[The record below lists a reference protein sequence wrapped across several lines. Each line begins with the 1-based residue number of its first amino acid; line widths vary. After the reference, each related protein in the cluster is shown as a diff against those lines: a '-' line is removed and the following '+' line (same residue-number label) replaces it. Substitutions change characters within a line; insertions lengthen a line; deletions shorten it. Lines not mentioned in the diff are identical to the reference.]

1 MIHSMET
8 QMQEPHSPVQGSHFD
23 IAPIAAEMR
32 GEAGYEH
39 SGHTARAL
47 VRESDLRVMLLVM
60 KAGSVIKEHSA
71 KETASVYTVSGHLRV
86 RLPTGVVD
94 VPSGRLLVLERGMV
108 HSVEAVEESSFLL
121 SRGSHEKP

>member
-1 MIHSMET
+1 
-8 QMQEPHSPVQGSHFD
+8 MQEPHSPVQRTTFD

-32 GEAGYEH
+32 REAGYEQG
-39 SGHTARAL
+39 GHTARPL
-47 VRESDLRVMLLVM
+47 VREADLRVMLLVM

-86 RLPTGVVD
+86 SLPTGVVD
-94 VPSGRLLVLERGMV
+94 MPSGRLLVIERGLV